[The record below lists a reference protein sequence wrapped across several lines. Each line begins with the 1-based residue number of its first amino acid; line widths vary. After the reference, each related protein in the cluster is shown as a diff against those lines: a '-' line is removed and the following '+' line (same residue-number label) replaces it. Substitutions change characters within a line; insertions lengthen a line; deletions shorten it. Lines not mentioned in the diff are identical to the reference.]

1 MEVVIPLAIV
11 ILVACLAT
19 KRFAPDN
26 WDIMVSN
33 VKRIVSKF
41 KKQNIVMAA
50 KPRPTT
56 ADVAANLH
64 AHEVKCEERW
74 KTIFSETADIKQ
86 EMAGINQTI
95 RMATF
100 GLFGFIGTLLI
111 ALLSG
116 ILPIN

>member
-1 MEVVIPLAIV
+1 
-11 ILVACLAT
+11 
-19 KRFAPDN
+19 
-26 WDIMVSN
+26 
-33 VKRIVSKF
+33 
-41 KKQNIVMAA
+41 MAA

-86 EMAGINQTI
+86 EMASINQTI

>member
-1 MEVVIPLAIV
+1 
-11 ILVACLAT
+11 
-19 KRFAPDN
+19 
-26 WDIMVSN
+26 
-33 VKRIVSKF
+33 
-41 KKQNIVMAA
+41 
-50 KPRPTT
+50 
-56 ADVAANLH
+56 
-64 AHEVKCEERW
+64 VKCEERW

>member
-1 MEVVIPLAIV
+1 V
-11 ILVACLAT
+11 
-19 KRFAPDN
+19 
-26 WDIMVSN
+26 
-33 VKRIVSKF
+33 
-41 KKQNIVMAA
+41 AA

-64 AHEVKCEERW
+64 AHEVRCEERW

-86 EMAGINQTI
+86 EMAEINHTI

>member
-1 MEVVIPLAIV
+1 MEVVIPLAV
-11 ILVACLAT
+11 VVVVLAWSI
-19 KRFAPDN
+19 KRFKPELWKEVTA
-26 WDIMVSN
+26 
-33 VKRIVSKF
+33 KF

-64 AHEVKCEERW
+64 AHEVRCEERW